1 MFTVLPEA
9 PPIESAIVL
18 ASVGPWNESGGDV
31 RLTSPSSSRSVISSA
46 VEAGE
51 ICSTPSGIDTDWAV
65 GIVSDEAQA
74 PVMQLALS
82 ESTSLRAAW
91 TAACGLVSLSSWTT
105 LTVLSTPACWFA
117 LVITEIARS
126 DAF

>member
-1 MFTVLPEA
+1 M
-9 PPIESAIVL
+9 L
-18 ASVGPWNESGGDV
+18 ASVGPWNESGGDGPV
-31 RLTSPSSSRSVISSA
+31 DQPVVVEIRDLVA

-117 LVITEIARS
+117 LVISEIARS